1 MASSGSTSAF
11 EINIMATANLIS
23 NRFVSSSGGVP
34 VVGGNTLGVIRHPVS
49 SGTTGTVDVLGT
61 AVVETGG
68 IIAQYA
74 TIGVDALGRAV
85 TWTSGAKVGQAL
97 FSGVSGDFIEVLLIP
112 NVA

>member
-1 MASSGSTSAF
+1 MATAGSYPILK
-11 EINIMATANLIS
+11 INILATANLIS

-34 VVGGNTLGVIRHPVS
+34 AAGGNTLGVAENPVL
-49 SGTTGTVDVLGT
+49 SGNWATVCNIGT

-68 IIAQYA
+68 AIAQYA

-97 FSGVSGDFIEVLLIP
+97 WPAASGDLIECLLIQ